1 MGLAVVIDPASKEV
15 RSRVLSFTD
24 RRAINRARGPS
35 ERPYIHS
42 YGLMMQGGFT
52 VGSCLSRAGIPADV
66 SLPMYFSGGEINS
79 EAEMLMRHLFSD
91 GCSVSRRA
99 RAR

>member
-42 YGLMMQGGFT
+42 YGLMMQGGFRL
-52 VGSCLSRAGIPADV
+52 LSRAGIPADV